1 MVLNFTLEVCQQC
14 HNSARGALVGSV
26 KCNPGEGYF
35 DERYKGK
42 GVTKREVPFVC
53 TRGVIPE
60 GGLW

>member
-42 GVTKREVPFVC
+42 GVTPK
-53 TRGVIPE
+53 
-60 GGLW
+60 GGAIRLYARCDS